1 MSAPSMPSPIGSRRP
16 AVSAQARELAARLSE
31 LLVEDQ
37 AIAVRQAD
45 SQRRLSDANDRL
57 RLGLAPAAPI
67 YDPAA
72 PAGDS
77 GPASQTTLLGALQAT
92 HWTIQGAFCAYQ
104 SAFGGGRPPP
114 PAGGGA
120 KPPLLGAL
128 QATHWTIRGAFCAY
142 QSACEER
149 RQLAA
154 EVGETIRQFLDA
166 LLATGWSEDQAQNA
180 NVHELASAI
189 GDGETKR

>member
-1 MSAPSMPSPIGSRRP
+1 MSAASMTARSRRP
-16 AVSAQARELAARLSE
+16 AVSARARELAARLSE
-31 LLVEDQ
+31 LFVEDQ

-57 RLGLAPAAPI
+57 RSGLVPDALI
-67 YDPAA
+67 YDRAA

-77 GPASQTTLLGALQAT
+77 GPASQTTLLGALQAA
-92 HWTIQGAFCAYQ
+92 HWTIQ
-104 SAFGGGRPPP
+104 
-114 PAGGGA
+114 
-120 KPPLLGAL
+120 
-128 QATHWTIRGAFCAY
+128 GAFCAY

-166 LLATGWSEDQAQNA
+166 LLATGWSEDQARNA